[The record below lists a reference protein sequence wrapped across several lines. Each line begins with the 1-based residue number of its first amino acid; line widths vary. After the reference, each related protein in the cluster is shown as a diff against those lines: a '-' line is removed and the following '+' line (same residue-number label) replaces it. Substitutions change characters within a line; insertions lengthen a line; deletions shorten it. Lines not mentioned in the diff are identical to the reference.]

1 MKLSK
6 IKIFLL
12 LAVALSAAFC
22 TNDALDDGS
31 APDVYLLIEEVKNDP
46 VTASVDEET
55 GVCTFIV
62 NEWEVSLRN
71 EPVNTFGGSEPF
83 QSVVMLSAE
92 LVYDWVGT
100 GLTTPDHISVGLGSV
115 AIPAEGTSKVTFFP
129 VYFQDLTIS
138 HAGNFADMTVTLH
151 GVTVEGT
158 AITKVFSVQLVI
170 EGCA

>member
-22 TNDALDDGS
+22 TGNALDDGD
-31 APDVYLLIEEVKNDP
+31 APDVYLLVEEVKNDS
-46 VTASVDEET
+46 VSASLDQAT
-55 GVCTFIV
+55 GLCTFTV

-71 EPVNTFGGSEPF
+71 QPVNTFGGGEPF
-83 QSVVMLSAE
+83 QSIIMLSAE
-92 LVYDWVGT
+92 LVYDWVDT
-100 GLTTPDHISVGLGSV
+100 GLTTPDRISVGLGDV

-129 VYFQDLTIS
+129 VYFQDLTS
-138 HAGNFADMTVTLH
+138 GHAGNTADVTITFH
-151 GVTVEGT
+151 AVTVDGT
-158 AITKVFSVQLVI
+158 AITKVFSVQLAI